1 MFRTGTLVSPTPAPN
16 LVISL
21 MESDMLNV
29 GWVKASTNVASSS
42 YIWNVYK
49 SPGTNNSIFTDF
61 YVALGWDNT
70 SNANLMITLF
80 ESWNTTTN
88 TASQYCP
95 NTAPTPLANATAN
108 AFPSALPN
116 VAGSNIGYFGTGT
129 TDSNFSQT
137 NETYW
142 YSITIDRVMVLTS
155 NAASNINAGASFY
168 AGVYESF
175 MANTLD
181 PVPIVLY
188 NMGSTLAYNT
198 NAPFPYP
205 NYSTAGAIFT
215 REPNQPSACTSN
227 FYGGVTSL
235 FNCFGQFQTLSNST
249 DVYTNRF
256 LVSRGVLT
264 GRGSSNPS
272 TPVGVRGLIKD
283 IWYININTP
292 TRGDLIQ
299 FIQNGVTINAYC
311 ALGGSGWTSI
321 TLGAA
326 NPTTIRPYMANV

>member
-29 GWVKASTNVASSS
+29 GWVKTSTNVVANQN
-42 YIWNVYK
+42 IWNVYK

-95 NTAPTPLANATAN
+95 NTAPVPLGNATCN

-116 VAGSNIGYFGTGT
+116 VTGSNIGYFGTGT
-129 TDSNFSQT
+129 IDSYFSQT

-142 YSITIDRVMVLTS
+142 YSITIDRVIVLTS

-168 AGVYESF
+168 AGVYESI

-188 NMGSTLAYNT
+188 NMGGSVGLSAVPPFAY
-198 NAPFPYP
+198 PQ
-205 NYSTAGAIFT
+205 YSATGAIFT
-215 REPNQPSACTSN
+215 REPNQASACTSN
-227 FYGGVTSL
+227 FYGGVTQL
-235 FNCFGQFQTLSNST
+235 FNNYGNYQATTTST
-249 DVYTNRF
+249 DVYTNKY

-264 GRGSSNPS
+264 GRGGNNPA
-272 TPVGVRGLIKD
+272 VAIGMRGLIKD
-283 IWYININTP
+283 IWYTNINNP
-292 TRGDLIQ
+292 TRGDIIQ
-299 FIQNGVTINAYC
+299 FVQNGVTINAYC
-311 ALGGSGWTSI
+311 ALGGTGWASIVINGSYSTS
-321 TLGAA
+321 
-326 NPTTIRPYMANV
+326 IRPYMANV